1 MMKIFCIGRNYAEHA
16 KELGNVVP
24 TEPMI
29 FMKPATALVVNN
41 KPFYYPDFSK
51 DIHYEAEI
59 VLQICKNGKHI
70 QPEFAH
76 TYYDAVAIGID
87 FTARDL
93 QQQCKKNGHPWEI
106 AKAFDNSAP
115 VGDFIPLDEAIR
127 DGSIQFHLDLNGK
140 TVQNG
145 DTKDLIFTFDT
156 LICYISKFFKLQ
168 QGDYIF
174 TGTPEGVGPVKVGD
188 VLEGYIGSKKLLNFE
203 VK

>member
-1 MMKIFCIGRNYAEHA
+1 MKIFCIGRNYADHV
-16 KELGNVVP
+16 KELGNEVP
-24 TEPMI
+24 SEPMI

-59 VLQICKNGKHI
+59 VLRISKNGKHI

-76 TYYDAVAIGID
+76 EYYDAVALGID

-93 QQQCKKNGHPWEI
+93 QQQCKKAGNPWEI

-115 VGDFIPLDEAIR
+115 VSEFIPLDEAMSN
-127 DGSIQFHLDLNGK
+127 GSIDFHLDINGH
-140 TVQNG
+140 TVQRG
-145 DTKDLIFTFDT
+145 DTRNLIFDFDT
-156 LICYISKFFKLQ
+156 LICHISKYFKLQ
-168 QGDYIF
+168 QGDYLF
-174 TGTPEGVGPVKVGD
+174 TGTPEGVGPVKIGD
-188 VLEGYIGSKKLLNFE
+188 VLEAYIGDQKLMQFE